1 MHYTLEDFE
10 REFKALLRKAEDAGL
25 VIDEFCEIAEHVL
38 EQSWEEH
45 N

>member
-1 MHYTLEDFE
+1 MNYTLEDFE
-10 REFKALLRKAEDAGL
+10 REFKVLLRKAEDAGL
-25 VIDEFCEIAEHVL
+25 VVYEFYQIAEYVL